1 MYKSIRFLLLV
12 ALGAVVLSGCGRYK
26 HLPDNPVAT
35 PDATVNCPETGGVLG
50 LRLNHRHFA
59 FEGAYFSAHPG
70 PDSAGVS
77 KADINRALMDTGCFS
92 AIRHRDT
99 LSMRGH
105 HIDYTLHLHDSPVNW
120 FTLPFAIFSGMLV
133 PVIMTDEY
141 KVRLEYYYHG
151 EKIAD
156 REGNERARVLFG
168 LVGALYPVWMSRD
181 DYSRTESERLAN
193 VFVSVI
199 AEEEP
204 AQ

>member
-1 MYKSIRFLLLV
+1 MYKSIRFLLLA

-50 LRLNHRHFA
+50 LRLKHRHFA
-59 FEGAYFSAHPG
+59 FEGAYFSARPG

-92 AIRHRDT
+92 AVRHRDT

-105 HIDYTLHLHDSPVNW
+105 HIDYTLHLHDSSVNW
-120 FTLPFAIFSGMLV
+120 FTFPFAFVSGMLV

-141 KVRLEYYYHG
+141 NVRLEYYYHG
-151 EKIAD
+151 EKFAD
-156 REGNERARVLFG
+156 REGHERARVLFG

-181 DYSRTESERLAN
+181 GYSRTESERLAN

-204 AQ
+204 VQ